1 SGTPPHSKR
10 AALLLLGGLLV
21 LLALNLRLIFTSL
34 SVLLPEITR
43 ALRLSSATPG
53 YLTTLPVLCLGVF
66 SPLAPICARRF
77 GIERTLLGTLVLLAV
92 GTALRG
98 YVGISGL
105 FVGSALAGGSIAVAN
120 VLLPALVKRDFAGH
134 VALMTALYSAVMNV
148 GSAAAAALTLPLTHA
163 LGGGWSVGVAMWAVP
178 PAAVALLWLP
188 QWRRKTAPG
197 GPAEPHVRGL
207 WRSAL
212 AWQVTLFMGLQSALA
227 YCAAGWLAPILR
239 SRGLDGTTAGLVTS
253 VCMAMDVVGSLGVPF
268 VVGRFKDQ
276 RFLNVA
282 FSVLAGA
289 PLLGLLFAPLSWAW
303 VLAVLQGIGQGAMFS
318 IALTVIVLRSPDA
331 HVAAELSSMAQTV
344 GYIIA
349 AIGPL
354 LVGVLLAHRRL
365 RGIRLVVRGPR
376 GGRCVERLG
385 RRARPVRQGRC
396 ARHERAPQLTVTM
409 HRGARARASRWES
422 AAG

>member
-1 SGTPPHSKR
+1 MPPPPNPAPNDLSGTPPHSKR

-34 SVLLPEITR
+34 SVLLPEISR
-43 ALRLSSATPG
+43 ALRLSSAMAG

-66 SPLAPICARRF
+66 SPLAPWCARRF

-98 YVGISGL
+98 YVGTSGL

-120 VLLPALVKRDFAGH
+120 VLLPALVKRDFARH

-148 GSAAAAALTLPLTHA
+148 GSAAAAALTLPLTRSF
-163 LGGGWSVGVAMWAVP
+163 GGGWSVGVAMWAVP

-188 QWRRKTAPG
+188 QWRRKAASR

-253 VCMAMDVVGSLGVPF
+253 VCMFMDVVGSLGVPF
-268 VVGRFKDQ
+268 MVGRFRDQ

-303 VLAVLQGIGQGAMFS
+303 GLAVLQGIGQGAMFS
-318 IALTVIVLRSPDA
+318 IALTVIVLRSPDT

-354 LVGVLLAHRRL
+354 LVGVLLARTGGFAASGWLFAGLAVGGALSGWGAGRVL
-365 RGIRLVVRGPR
+365 YVKALPR
-376 GGRCVERLG
+376 DADLAGR
-385 RRARPVRQGRC
+385 
-396 ARHERAPQLTVTM
+396 
-409 HRGARARASRWES
+409 
-422 AAG
+422 